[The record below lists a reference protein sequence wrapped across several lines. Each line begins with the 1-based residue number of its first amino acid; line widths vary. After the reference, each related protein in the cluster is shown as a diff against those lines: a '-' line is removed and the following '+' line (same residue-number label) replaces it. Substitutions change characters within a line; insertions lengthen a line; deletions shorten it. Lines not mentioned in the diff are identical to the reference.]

1 MSKLMKADI
10 YRMVKSRLTL
20 VALIMVLAF
29 PVLMVLMYLGIQA
42 IAGVGDEMEEAV
54 TLFTANSLIGSIY
67 SMTNNV
73 GLVIPAFAGIL
84 VCSDYTNGTLRNKVI
99 AGNRRTQIYLSHLIV
114 SILFCVVMITIY
126 AAMTTGLAL
135 IFFDFAKDESENFG
149 REVLYFVLNGT
160 MSFVFV
166 STVTTFFAMVLRN
179 IAPTIIFTIVF
190 TIALMAITSVV
201 SLLDYES
208 YKYAVYFIPTFISNF
223 FNLSSFSLLDLLGT
237 TSEGSRELMFAEG
250 MLSYV
255 FFGAVN
261 TVAGVIIFNKRDI
274 K

>member
-1 MSKLMKADI
+1 MSKLLKADI

-20 VALIMVLAF
+20 VALILVLAF
-29 PVLMVLMYLGIQA
+29 PVLMVLLYLGIEA
-42 IAGVGDEMEEAV
+42 LAGIEAEMGEAV
-54 TLFTANSLIGSIY
+54 SMFTANSLIGSVY

-99 AGNRRTQIYLSHLIV
+99 AGNRRTQIYFSHLLV

-135 IFFDFAKDESENFG
+135 LFFDFTKDESVNFG
-149 REVLYFVLNGT
+149 REVVYFVVNGT

-166 STVTTFFAMVLRN
+166 STLTTFLAMVFRN

-190 TIALMAITSVV
+190 TIALMALTSVV

-208 YKYAVYFIPTFISNF
+208 YKYVVYFIPTFISNY
-223 FNLSSFSLLDLLGT
+223 FNLSSFSLISLLGT
-237 TSEGSRELMFAEG
+237 TAEGSRELMFAEG
-250 MLSYV
+250 ILSYV
-255 FFGAVN
+255 FFGALN
-261 TVAGVIIFNKRDI
+261 TAAGLVIFNKRDI